1 VRTSSFLLPVLL
13 LALAVTAAATPVS
26 VTVTGT
32 VEYNQVTIG
41 EFASVSPG
49 DPVTLSFMVDSDNFL
64 DSASFPT
71 RGYVINEASFLLTMG
86 PASALLYSPFP
97 GTPYF
102 VLRDNDPA
110 VDGFF
115 LSTGTDFPVG
125 LQLDEPANGAGTRF
139 FKSYFNV
146 SYDGS
151 LLSSLDILDA
161 IGTYGFG
168 GLNVF
173 GFWVEDLSFQ
183 PIGFIFES
191 LTIAGPVSVE
201 GSSWG
206 SIKNLYR

>member
-1 VRTSSFLLPVLL
+1 MRTSSLLGPVLL
-13 LALAVTAAATPVS
+13 LTVAATVAATPVS

-41 EFASVSPG
+41 EFAGVSPG

-64 DSASFPT
+64 DSGSFPT
-71 RGYVINEASFLLTMG
+71 RGYVINEPSFLLTMG
-86 PASALLYSPFP
+86 PASALLHNPFP

-102 VLRDNDPA
+102 VIRNNDPA

-125 LQLDEPANGAGTRF
+125 LQLDEPANLSGTRF
-139 FKSYFNV
+139 FTSYFNV
-146 SYDGS
+146 SYDGA
-151 LLSSLDILDA
+151 LLGSLDILDA

-168 GLNVF
+168 GLMVF
-173 GFWVEDLSFQ
+173 GFWIDDLGFE

-201 GSSWG
+201 SSSWG